1 MVAVTRTVT
10 GYSAKIQYESVTA
23 ETSSHPTVL
32 EALQV
37 LVRQLLQHGFSRM
50 RTRVNFRG
58 AHYLAEKEPWIEYP
72 DSA

>member
-1 MVAVTRTVT
+1 MVPVTRTMT

-32 EALQV
+32 EALHA
-37 LVRQLLQHGFSRM
+37 LVRQLLKHGFSRM

-58 AHYLAEKEPWIEYP
+58 TRYLAEKEPWIDYP
-72 DSA
+72 DSP

>member
-10 GYSAKIQYESVTA
+10 GYTAKIQYESVSE
-23 ETSSHPTVL
+23 ETSSWPTVL

-37 LVRQLLQHGFSRM
+37 LVRQLLGHGFSRM

-58 AHYLAEKEPWIEYP
+58 VRYLAEKEPWIDYP